1 MKLNVSG
8 IETIEITDPK
18 GLCNQPVPQGGQP
31 VIPAMPS
38 NPPPWQPAG
47 APWPTPATIPAP
59 QIWPHTPYGDPPL
72 KHTIWSKTMPRAVT
86 SKYESKEDSNEKW
99 GLGLPQT
106 QAPEPQKWEKNWQG
120 KMSQSPE
127 AQNEVEG

>member
-8 IETIEITDPK
+8 IETIELTDPK

-59 QIWPHTPYGDPPL
+59 QIWTGDPPL
-72 KHTIWSKTMPRAVT
+72 KHTIWSKTLPQTTIRRV
-86 SKYESKEDSNEKW
+86 DPDHDEKW

-106 QAPEPQKWEKNWQG
+106 PAEPQKWEKNWQA

-127 AQNEVEG
+127 GQNEVEG